1 MARTYGSPFETNVL
15 VKCQRDGTVIKSF
28 FVHELAPNCGIH
40 ELRAR
45 IMEMGIPFE
54 EHWEL
59 VKVLP
64 NGSFV
69 VLKDRKRFSDYHID
83 CWDSIYVRPA
93 TECAAYPPN
102 IVQKI
107 SKFGLK
113 MLGIKSIESRTSMSV
128 PVSPVQGAG
137 GFMQVNEA
145 KRISPSAL
153 NLQQYKERCMSS
165 TSLLSTYD
173 EQKVVTLH

>member
-15 VKCQRDGTVIKSF
+15 VKCQRNGKVVKSF
-28 FVHELAPNCGIH
+28 FVHELAPNCEIH
-40 ELRAR
+40 ELRSRAD
-45 IMEMGIPFE
+45 EMGVPFDMN
-54 EHWEL
+54 WEM

-69 VLKDRKRFSDYHID
+69 VLKDRKRFSDYHIG

-93 TECAAYPPN
+93 SECAAYPPN

-113 MLGIKSIESRTSMSV
+113 MLGIKRIESRTSMSV
-128 PVSPVQGAG
+128 PVSPVSGSSG
-137 GFMQVNEA
+137 MVQVNAA

-153 NLQQYKERCMSS
+153 NLRQYKEKCMSS
-165 TSLLSTYD
+165 SSLLSTLSD
-173 EQKVVTLH
+173 HNH